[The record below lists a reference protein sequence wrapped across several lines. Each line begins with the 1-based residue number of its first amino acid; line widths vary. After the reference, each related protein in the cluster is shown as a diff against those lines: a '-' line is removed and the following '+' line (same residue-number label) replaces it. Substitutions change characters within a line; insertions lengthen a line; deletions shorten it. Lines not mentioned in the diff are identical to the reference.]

1 MTRKLLELERG
12 VRRLRTLLG
21 LGVVLELGLS
31 PLVEFRGLGL
41 GLAAAVL
48 PSRSALSS
56 DHGDEVMEMAV
67 GVVEATTEGMRPPT
81 AADRPGLLLL
91 LLLRWRRRSLLSLET
106 LAATMPS
113 APALAP
119 VKSAGG

>member
-1 MTRKLLELERG
+1 
-12 VRRLRTLLG
+12 
-21 LGVVLELGLS
+21 
-31 PLVEFRGLGL
+31 
-41 GLAAAVL
+41 
-48 PSRSALSS
+48 
-56 DHGDEVMEMAV
+56 MEMAV
-67 GVVEATTEGMRPPT
+67 GVVEATAEEGMRPPT
-81 AADRPGLLLL
+81 AADRPGLLLLLLLL

>member
-1 MTRKLLELERG
+1 
-12 VRRLRTLLG
+12 
-21 LGVVLELGLS
+21 
-31 PLVEFRGLGL
+31 
-41 GLAAAVL
+41 
-48 PSRSALSS
+48 
-56 DHGDEVMEMAV
+56 MEMAV
-67 GVVEATTEGMRPPT
+67 GVVEATTEEGMRPPT
-81 AADRPGLLLL
+81 AADRPGLLLLLL